1 MNNLKTNKIMKV
13 KNLIKQF
20 EQYNQEADVFV
31 NSNFK
36 DIGFT
41 IAYGGGEGVEKENCE
56 TVSIY
61 PDNLGAENT
70 NNCASMIYNP
80 KEWEATLGVDSSRIN
95 LGYESMQGTLLGKT
109 ISKKDADKDSFED
122 VTKYKKERSYSEEDI
137 IAFGEFIFKHTF
149 VAHSKGVKD
158 LFEQF
163 KNK

>member
-36 DIGFT
+36 DFGFT

-61 PDNLGAENT
+61 PNNLGAENT
-70 NNCASMIYNP
+70 N
-80 KEWEATLGVDSSRIN
+80 
-95 LGYESMQGTLLGKT
+95 
-109 ISKKDADKDSFED
+109 
-122 VTKYKKERSYSEEDI
+122 
-137 IAFGEFIFKHTF
+137 
-149 VAHSKGVKD
+149 
-158 LFEQF
+158 
-163 KNK
+163 

>member
-1 MNNLKTNKIMKV
+1 MKV

-80 KEWEATLGVDSSRIN
+80 KDWGATLGVDSSRIN
-95 LGYESMQGTLLGKT
+95 LGYESMQ
-109 ISKKDADKDSFED
+109 
-122 VTKYKKERSYSEEDI
+122 ERSYSEE
-137 IAFGEFIFKHTF
+137 E
-149 VAHSKGVKD
+149 VKD
-158 LFEQF
+158 IMKLGEDAFNKNVHEKLRETLSPTEKQMWINGYLLALTEQNQSR
-163 KNK
+163 K

>member
-1 MNNLKTNKIMKV
+1 MKV

-80 KEWEATLGVDSSRIN
+80 KDWGATLGVDSSRIN

-122 VTKYKKERSYSEEDI
+122 VTKYKKERSYSEEEI
-137 IAFGEFIFKHTF
+137 AIAFNEGQAYSVTGKLVDGKEWVKTHKKEWFETF
-149 VAHSKGVKD
+149 
-158 LFEQF
+158 
-163 KNK
+163 NK

>member
-1 MNNLKTNKIMKV
+1 MKQNNITTKLLKTNKIMKV

-41 IAYGGGEGVEKENCE
+41 IAYGGGDGVEKENCE

-70 NNCASMIYNP
+70 N
-80 KEWEATLGVDSSRIN
+80 
-95 LGYESMQGTLLGKT
+95 
-109 ISKKDADKDSFED
+109 
-122 VTKYKKERSYSEEDI
+122 
-137 IAFGEFIFKHTF
+137 
-149 VAHSKGVKD
+149 
-158 LFEQF
+158 
-163 KNK
+163 